1 MNATPI
7 HISKISIDTPVH
19 VVSDFYKNSIAP
31 LKSVLQLSV
40 GCQCYVPSGRGGV
53 FKVTCQSI
61 NAGVIALSCE
71 REGEV
76 LDYVISLHAPV
87 MSDVAFTDL
96 FSSLQSKDLDKVQ
109 RIALFK
115 AEEQGYM
122 NIQSYSQYSLSSWG
136 RARAKQLGLY

>member
-61 NAGVIALSCE
+61 NAGVVALE
-71 REGEV
+71 HKETNDV
-76 LDYVISLHAPV
+76 TLYTIDLHAPV
-87 MSDVAFTDL
+87 MNDESFTQL
-96 FSSLQSKDLDKVQ
+96 YESLKSKVMNKKQ
-109 RIALFK
+109 RAALY
-115 AEEQGYM
+115 ESELQGYM
-122 NIQSYSQYSLSSWG
+122 NILSYTQYNLTASG
-136 RARAKQLGLY
+136 RERAKQLAL